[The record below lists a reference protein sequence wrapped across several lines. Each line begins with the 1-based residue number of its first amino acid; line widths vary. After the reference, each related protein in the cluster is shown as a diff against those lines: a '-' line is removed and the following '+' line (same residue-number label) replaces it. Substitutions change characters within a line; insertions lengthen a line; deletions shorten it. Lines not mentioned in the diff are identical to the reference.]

1 MNKIDIKMLRALIF
15 VVLLFIVLG
24 AAITKKTQYLQSKEN
39 PNLQS
44 VVDVQPND
52 EIINKDSNI
61 ENVQE
66 SANENKSETVSVESK
81 EVVSDTKSDLP
92 ELDKVTEN
100 NSEILDNEAISPFDN
115 AIKLK
120 NEKKYQ
126 EALNQFVEIAKNNN
140 DDKLKSSCYEEISQI
155 YALNKKYG
163 TALSYAQ
170 KSFNLTPNTRRE
182 LLLARLYYKTGDI
195 TNATKRVNNI
205 LQRDFIVEN

>member
-1 MNKIDIKMLRALIF
+1 MNKIDIKMLRALIL
-15 VVLLFIVLG
+15 VVLLFIVFG
-24 AAITKKTQYLQSKEN
+24 AAITKKTQYLPSKEN
-39 PNLQS
+39 PNMQS

-52 EIINKDSNI
+52 EIINKDSNT

-170 KSFNLTPNTRRE
+170 KSFNLNPNTRRE

>member
-1 MNKIDIKMLRALIF
+1 MNKIDIKMLRALIL

-24 AAITKKTQYLQSKEN
+24 AAITKKTQYLPSKEN

-100 NSEILDNEAISPFDN
+100 EAISPFDN

-140 DDKLKSSCYEEISQI
+140 DDKLKSS
-155 YALNKKYG
+155 
-163 TALSYAQ
+163 
-170 KSFNLTPNTRRE
+170 
-182 LLLARLYYKTGDI
+182 
-195 TNATKRVNNI
+195 
-205 LQRDFIVEN
+205 

>member
-1 MNKIDIKMLRALIF
+1 MNKIDIKMLRALIL
-15 VVLLFIVLG
+15 VVLLFIVFG
-24 AAITKKTQYLQSKEN
+24 AAITKKTQYLPSKEN
-39 PNLQS
+39 PNMQS

-52 EIINKDSNI
+52 EIINKDSNT

-92 ELDKVTEN
+92 ELDKITEN

-170 KSFNLTPNTRRE
+170 KSFNLNPNTRRE

>member
-1 MNKIDIKMLRALIF
+1 MNKIDIKMLRALIL
-15 VVLLFIVLG
+15 VVLLFIVFG
-24 AAITKKTQYLQSKEN
+24 AAITKKTQYLPSKEN
-39 PNLQS
+39 PNMQS

-52 EIINKDSNI
+52 EIINKDSNT

-126 EALNQFVEIAKNNN
+126 EALNQFIEIAKNNN

-170 KSFNLTPNTRRE
+170 KSFNLNPNTRRE

>member
-24 AAITKKTQYLQSKEN
+24 AAITKKTQYLPSKEN

-115 AIKLK
+115 ALKLK
-120 NEKKYQ
+120 NEKNTK
-126 EALNQFVEIAKNNN
+126 
-140 DDKLKSSCYEEISQI
+140 KL
-155 YALNKKYG
+155 
-163 TALSYAQ
+163 
-170 KSFNLTPNTRRE
+170 
-182 LLLARLYYKTGDI
+182 
-195 TNATKRVNNI
+195 
-205 LQRDFIVEN
+205 

>member
-1 MNKIDIKMLRALIF
+1 MNKIDIKMLRALIL
-15 VVLLFIVLG
+15 VVLLFIIFG
-24 AAITKKTQYLQSKEN
+24 AAITKKTQYLPSKEN
-39 PNLQS
+39 PKMQS

-100 NSEILDNEAISPFDN
+100 NSETTDNETISPFDN

-140 DDKLKSSCYEEISQI
+140 DNKLKSSCYEEISQI

-170 KSFNLTPNTRRE
+170 KSFNLNPNTRRE

>member
-1 MNKIDIKMLRALIF
+1 MNKIDIKMLRALIL
-15 VVLLFIVLG
+15 VVLLFIIFG
-24 AAITKKTQYLQSKEN
+24 AAITKKTQYLPSKEN
-39 PNLQS
+39 PNMQS

-100 NSEILDNEAISPFDN
+100 NSKTTDNETISPFDN

-140 DDKLKSSCYEEISQI
+140 DNKLKSSCYEEISQI

-170 KSFNLTPNTRRE
+170 KSFNLNPNTRRE

>member
-1 MNKIDIKMLRALIF
+1 MSDNNSFNVKNKPIEE
-15 VVLLFIVLG
+15 LL
-24 AAITKKTQYLQSKEN
+24 
-39 PNLQS
+39 
-44 VVDVQPND
+44 
-52 EIINKDSNI
+52 
-61 ENVQE
+61 
-66 SANENKSETVSVESK
+66 
-81 EVVSDTKSDLP
+81 
-92 ELDKVTEN
+92 VTEN

-170 KSFNLTPNTRRE
+170 KSFNLNPNTRRE

>member
-1 MNKIDIKMLRALIF
+1 MNKIDVKMLRALIL
-15 VVLLFIVLG
+15 VVLLFIVFG
-24 AAITKKTQYLQSKEN
+24 AAITKKTQYLPSKEN
-39 PNLQS
+39 PNMQS

-52 EIINKDSNI
+52 EIINKDSNT

-100 NSEILDNEAISPFDN
+100 NSEIIDNEAISPFDN

-140 DDKLKSSCYEEISQI
+140 DDRLKSSCYEEISQI

-170 KSFNLTPNTRRE
+170 KSFNLNPNTRRE

>member
-1 MNKIDIKMLRALIF
+1 MNKIDIKMLRALIL
-15 VVLLFIVLG
+15 VVLLFIIFG
-24 AAITKKTQYLQSKEN
+24 AAITKKTQYLPSKEN
-39 PNLQS
+39 PNMQS

-100 NSEILDNEAISPFDN
+100 NSETTDNETISPFDN

-140 DDKLKSSCYEEISQI
+140 DNKLKSSCYEEISQI

-170 KSFNLTPNTRRE
+170 KSFNLNPNTRRE